1 MPATAHDL
9 LYVGIQRSVLA
20 LDASSGEI
28 VWEAKLGSVM
38 SSTGVIAVHVDG
50 GRVYASSAGEVH
62 CLDARTGAVVWHNEL
77 TGYGVGFAALATAG
91 AAAGGGAV
99 AAAAAAAQAARSTAS
114 SGG

>member
-1 MPATAHDL
+1 MPATSHDL
-9 LYVGIQRSVLA
+9 LYVGIRRSVLA
-20 LDASSGEI
+20 LDASTGDL
-28 VWEAKLGSVM
+28 VWEAELGGVM
-38 SSTGVIAVHVDG
+38 SSTGVLTVHADG
-50 GRVYASSAGEVH
+50 GRVYAASAGEVH

-77 TGYGVGFAALATAG
+77 TRYGVGFAALATAG